1 MNKEILEWP
10 HPILK
15 KPSSS
20 AIIGNELTKKV
31 IEDLTDTFK
40 VVQGYGLAAPQ
51 IGHSIRALVVSPR
64 ALGINDEEQLLMI
77 NPTLDNLGE
86 LTPSRE
92 ACFSVPEISATVKR
106 HQSCTVNFQDAGGLS
121 HSLELEDLP
130 AFCVQHEI
138 DHLDGKTILD
148 KVGRMSR
155 SILLKKR
162 RKIQDEKLRLEEEY
176 RKEFEEDQNLYL
188 SDEPS
193 RPKRTSKTSKAKK
206 RMQRLSR
213 KLNQK
218 KRKKK

>member
-1 MNKEILEWP
+1 MNKKILEWP

-15 KPSSS
+15 KPSPK
-20 AIIGNELTKKV
+20 AVIGNELTKNAV
-31 IEDLTDTFK
+31 EDLIDTFR

-51 IGHSIRALVVSPR
+51 IGHSIRALVISPR
-64 ALGINDEEQLLMI
+64 ALGIDDKEQLLMI
-77 NPTLDNLGE
+77 NPTLDDLGE

-106 HQSCTVNFQDAGGLS
+106 HKSCTVNFQDVEGLA
-121 HSLELEDLP
+121 HSLNLEDLP

-138 DHLDGKTILD
+138 DHLDGKTMLD

-188 SDEPS
+188 TDSDG

-218 KRKKK
+218 KKKKK